1 MKQHTAPTDY
11 IYVPLHIE
19 LYADL
24 IRRSGKSDVS
34 GYIDHSVESF
44 LERTE
49 GDPDIWSAEYI
60 GKLVDEEDEKFR
72 EKFGDPGR
80 GYQWY
85 PIFLQNGSKLRMSYK
100 GKPYY
105 AEIRHERVYDEE
117 SKESMSSPSQFAI
130 HVAGHNRNAW
140 RHLYIKFPGTG
151 SWKLA
156 DDVRQQVPPPKP
168 FSLSDF

>member
-1 MKQHTAPTDY
+1 M
-11 IYVPLHIE
+11 PLHIE

-49 GDPDIWSAEYI
+49 GDPSIWAAEYI
-60 GKLVDEEDEKFR
+60 EKLVDEEDEKFR

-80 GYQWY
+80 GYQWR
-85 PIFLQNGSKLRMSYK
+85 PIFLQNGSELRMSYK
-100 GKPYY
+100 GTDYY
-105 AEIRHERVYDEE
+105 AEIRHERLWYGEE
-117 SKESMSSPSQFAI
+117 SMSPSQFAI
-130 HVAGHNRNAW
+130 YVAGHNRNAW
-140 RHLYIKFPGTG
+140 RHLYIKFPGKG

-156 DDVRQQVPPPKP
+156 GDVRQQVPAPKA

>member
-1 MKQHTAPTDY
+1 MKQPTVPTDY

-24 IRRSGKSDVS
+24 IHRSGKSDVS

-60 GKLVDEEDEKFR
+60 EKLADEGEEEFQ

-80 GYQWY
+80 GYQWH
-85 PIFLQNGSKLRMSYK
+85 PIFLQNGSELRMTYK
-100 GKPYY
+100 GKHFY
-105 AEIRHERVYDEE
+105 AKIRHERVWYDG
-117 SKESMSSPSQFAI
+117 KSMSPSQFAS

-140 RHLYIKFPGTG
+140 RHLYIKFPGAG

-168 FSLSDF
+168 FSLSGF

>member
-1 MKQHTAPTDY
+1 MKQPTAPTDY

-60 GKLVDEEDEKFR
+60 EKLVDEEDEKFR

-80 GYQWY
+80 GYHQWH
-85 PIFLQNGSKLRMSYK
+85 PIFLQNGSELRMSYK
-100 GKPYY
+100 GQDYY
-105 AEIRHERVYDEE
+105 AEIRHERLWYREE
-117 SKESMSSPSQFAI
+117 SMSPSQFAY

-140 RHLYIKFPGTG
+140 RNLYIKFPGTG

-156 DDVRQQVPPPKP
+156 SDVRQQVPAAKA